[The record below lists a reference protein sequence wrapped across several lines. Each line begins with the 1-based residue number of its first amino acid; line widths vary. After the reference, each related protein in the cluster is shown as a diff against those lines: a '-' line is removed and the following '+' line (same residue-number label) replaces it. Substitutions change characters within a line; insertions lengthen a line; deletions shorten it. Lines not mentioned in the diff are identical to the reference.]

1 MSARGK
7 TAEML
12 QQAVAEKVV
21 GLVIDGIVLAALIVL
36 GMLNGSFSVVSE
48 FAAIHPGECAL
59 WCAAFLFGGAFLG
72 LLASRLLEFGKRAR
86 RIDYLRRSFAFM
98 PPRRKAIV
106 AVALHDG
113 VVSLPELDTDA
124 AALCHL
130 GVLGAPPF
138 GFRLSNVDYSIQ
150 PAIADVMMK
159 HGVEWTGDMDI
170 ETARQIISGK
180 VGSSRCI

>member
-1 MSARGK
+1 MSARDK
-7 TAEML
+7 AAEMF
-12 QQAVAEKVV
+12 QQAVTEKVV
-21 GLVIDGIVLAALIVL
+21 GLVIDGIVLAALFVL
-36 GMLNGSFSVVSE
+36 GMLNGSFSVVSG

-72 LLASRLLEFGKRAR
+72 LLASRLLGVGKRAR
-86 RIDYLRRSFAFM
+86 RIDYLMRSFAFM

-124 AALCHL
+124 ATLCHL

-138 GFRLSNVDYSIQ
+138 GFRLSNVVHSIQ
-150 PAIADVMMK
+150 PAIADIMMR
-159 HGVEWTGDMDI
+159 HGAEWTGGMDI
-170 ETARQIISGK
+170 ETARSIVSGK
-180 VGSSRCI
+180 EA